1 MIIHELLI
9 AEQQEAI
16 RVFEEEGRLLVKKHS
31 SKEMVELAVMRMEA
45 SKISNAS
52 IQDCSVW
59 KLAKDMGCPLL
70 TGDGKLR
77 KIVQKDEVEVHGIL
91 YLFDKLLDHDIIDSE
106 TAIERM
112 EALKNINTRLPKD
125 EIDKRIHSWKAK
137 KKQEECYGIKRKD
150 NKTKNPY
157 VIWR

>member
-1 MIIHELLI
+1 
-9 AEQQEAI
+9 
-16 RVFEEEGRLLVKKHS
+16 
-31 SKEMVELAVMRMEA
+31 
-45 SKISNAS
+45 
-52 IQDCSVW
+52 
-59 KLAKDMGCPLL
+59 MGCSLL

-91 YLFDKLLDHDIIDSE
+91 YLFEKLLEYDIIDSE

-137 KKQEECYGIKRKD
+137 KK
-150 NKTKNPY
+150 
-157 VIWR
+157 

>member
-1 MIIHELLI
+1 
-9 AEQQEAI
+9 
-16 RVFEEEGRLLVKKHS
+16 
-31 SKEMVELAVMRMEA
+31 MVELAVMRMEA

-91 YLFDKLLDHDIIDSE
+91 YLFEKLLEHGIIDSE

-125 EIDKRIHSWKAK
+125 EIDKRIHSWKMK
-137 KKQEECYGIKRKD
+137 K
-150 NKTKNPY
+150 
-157 VIWR
+157 